1 MRHQRRGRKLRRTGS
16 HRKALMRNMATA
28 LFEHKKI
35 QTSEAKA
42 KELRPFAENL
52 ISRAKKALARE
63 QQGALPDG
71 QSVDIHN
78 RREVGRQIRNKA
90 VLQELFDAIAPVVEE
105 RTGGYTRIIKTGHRR
120 GDSGRMAIIELVDWS
135 APQDGAVST
144 KKKKKK
150 RKPKKEQ
157 PVEETTTAAEVE
169 ETEETEE
176 PQAEAAETET
186 AEAEEPEAKTEEQ
199 EEQAEP
205 EAKEEEKPEEP
216 KAKEEPQA
224 EAETK
229 EEEKPEEEP
238 KSEEP
243 GAKEEEKTESKAD
256 ESEDK
261 SDGEDKKDD
270 SGEDADK
277 KKDK

>member
-1 MRHQRRGRKLRRTGS
+1 MRHQRRGRKLKRTGS
-16 HRKALMRNMATA
+16 HKKALMRNMATS

-35 QTSEAKA
+35 RTSEAKA

-63 QQGALPDG
+63 QQGALPEG
-71 QSVDIHN
+71 QSVDVHN

-90 VLQELFDAIAPVVEE
+90 ILQELFDAIAPVVEE
-105 RTGGYTRIIKTGHRR
+105 RTGGYTRIVKMGHRR

-157 PVEETTTAAEVE
+157 PVEETTTKAEVE
-169 ETEETEE
+169 DTEEKEVEEPQAEAADTETKEPVEAEVETAGEEKAEPEAEEETKETEARETEE
-176 PQAEAAETET
+176 PQAEA
-186 AEAEEPEAKTEEQ
+186 
-199 EEQAEP
+199 
-205 EAKEEEKPEEP
+205 
-216 KAKEEPQA
+216 

-229 EEEKPEEEP
+229 EEKPQESEA

-243 GAKEEEKTESKAD
+243 EAKDEEKTESKAD
-256 ESEDK
+256 ESDEK
-261 SDGEDKKDD
+261 EKD
-270 SGEDADK
+270 EEEDK